1 MSNTIVLTGKNG
13 AGKDTRLERFMKGRE
28 EKYQI
33 LAMSN
38 LLRKVKETDPE
49 LWARIDAIMKAGD
62 LVPDDIILS
71 IVARE
76 LESATKTVICNGFP
90 RTAAQAK
97 AMVAMGYIP
106 DAVVELHVDDEVV
119 VQRAKDR
126 IICSK
131 CKKPYTLNDFNPPKV
146 EGVCDDC
153 GSPLV
158 KRDDDEESIVRKRLA
173 QYNEQTPPILET
185 LIKAGAEFHKIDNG
199 APGADDSFKKVMCM
213 Y

>member
-1 MSNTIVLTGKNG
+1 MSTIVLTGKNG
-13 AGKDTRLERFMKGRE
+13 AGKDTRLDKFMKGRE
-28 EKYQI
+28 DRFQV

-38 LLRKVKETDPE
+38 LLRKVRETDPE
-49 LWARIDAIMKAGD
+49 LWERIDAIMKAGD

-71 IVARE
+71 IVAKE

-90 RTAAQAK
+90 RTAAQAA
-97 AMVAMGYIP
+97 AMVAMGHVP

-153 GSPLV
+153 GAPLV

-173 QYNEQTPPILET
+173 QYNEQTPPILKT
-185 LIKAGAEFHKIDNG
+185 LIEAGAEFHKIDNN
-199 APGADDSFKKVMCM
+199 AHSAEDSFKNVMCM